1 VISGP
6 RGYAPRVAARTKT
19 RRSALRRIVRTW
31 VDLFNRHDLLTYASA
46 IAIQAFVA
54 AVALALLG
62 LGVLSATGERNV
74 WYRQIAP
81 QIQERVLPGVFA
93 GAEDTVATVFAHSS
107 AGLIVFASA
116 LAIWEVSGA
125 VRACMGALTRVY
137 DGDDKRPWW
146 IRFPISFGLSAAII
160 AALLGAFLLVVGLR
174 HSVHGGWGLP
184 FALVRWLGTIALLG
198 LAFGLL
204 VRYAPAEPRSKRWA
218 SGGAVLVVVAWLVE
232 SLIFR
237 WYVTSVANFKTA
249 PGSLAVFLVLT
260 TYLYVGAIIL
270 LVGIELDELLRKD
283 VRKGEPAIHELV
295 RSFF

>member
-1 VISGP
+1 VPTQKRS
-6 RGYAPRVAARTKT
+6 
-19 RRSALRRIVRTW
+19 RRKELRKIVRTW

-46 IAIQAFVA
+46 IGLQAFVA
-54 AVALALLG
+54 WVALALLG
-62 LGVLSATGERNV
+62 LGVLAASGQQSI
-74 WYRQIAP
+74 WYTQIAP
-81 QIQERVLPGVFA
+81 QVQKRVLPGVFA
-93 GAEDTVATVFAHSS
+93 GADQTVRTIFAHQSI
-107 AGLIVFASA
+107 GLIVFAAA

-137 DGDDKRPWW
+137 DSDDDRPWW
-146 IRFPISFGLSAAII
+146 IRFPISFGVAVAITG
-160 AALLGAFLLVVGLR
+160 ALLGAFLLVVGVR

-184 FALVRWLGTIALLG
+184 FAFVRWIGTIVLLG

-204 VRYAPAEPRSKRWA
+204 VRYAPAEPRAKRWA
-218 SGGAVLVVVAWLVE
+218 SGGAVLVVLAWLVE

-260 TYLYVGAIIL
+260 SYLYVGSIIL
-270 LVGIELDELLRKD
+270 LVGIELDELLRED
-283 VRKGEPAIHELV
+283 VEKGEPAIHELV